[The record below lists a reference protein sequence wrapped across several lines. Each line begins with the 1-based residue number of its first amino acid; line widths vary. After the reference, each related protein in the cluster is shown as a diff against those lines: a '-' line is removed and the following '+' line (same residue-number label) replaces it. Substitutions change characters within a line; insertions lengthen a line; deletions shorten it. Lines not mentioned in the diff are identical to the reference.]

1 MHLWGNTRRVD
12 DVDRICPHRKK
23 GEVRSFQFDLSMSLV
38 RFLRC
43 RDSLLDSLLL
53 YVYVTVYIYIYMY
66 MFTMVPARC
75 VLDYVWILGFCH
87 WILRSF
93 SLANVL
99 QSFDSYVCPS
109 FVECL
114 LRDLNF
120 MFRDNVLQN
129 PCNAGMV

>member
-53 YVYVTVYIYIYMY
+53 YVYVTVYIYKYICICLLWFLRDAFWI
-66 MFTMVPARC
+66 MF
-75 VLDYVWILGFCH
+75 GFCH

-93 SLANVL
+93 TLANVL